1 MLEQL
6 LSVTDRAGCD
16 KVHQKSTHRYGSITA
31 LHPRILLDL
40 WGTDCLDI
48 VGKNGKTDQL
58 LVNAGNR
65 HTPMCS
71 KRPMD
76 LYLQTSKL
84 AEGRNFSKKWGRER
98 ILC

>member
-1 MLEQL
+1 M
-6 LSVTDRAGCD
+6 
-16 KVHQKSTHRYGSITA
+16 HQKSTHRYGSITA

-71 KRPMD
+71 KSPMD
-76 LYLQTSKL
+76 LYLQTSN
-84 AEGRNFSKKWGRER
+84 GRRQEFLKEVGKGKNIVLNNDTNPTACDTKYSH
-98 ILC
+98 